1 MAKGWVGTKY
11 GKGLGRNQIW
21 QRVGQEPNMAK
32 GWVGTKYGK
41 GLGRNQIWQRVGKKP
56 NMAKSW
62 AGTELMQQNNFALD
76 CSLSKSG

>member
-1 MAKGWVGTKY
+1 
-11 GKGLGRNQIW
+11 
-21 QRVGQEPNMAK
+21 MAK